1 MGRRHSQK
9 KRESKGSVVW
19 NVLGIILCLV
29 LIPVIVI
36 NVVLIVSNLKDPD
49 HMPGV
54 AGIRPTIVLS
64 GSMEP
69 AFYPGDVI
77 LIKDTDHPEALQV
90 GDVVCYQYSGKA
102 TTHRV
107 MQVLESEGKISYV
120 TKGDNNNVEDR
131 LAVEPDQIEGVW
143 TGTRIPKLGNVL
155 MFAQTSMGMLVLI
168 ICPLA
173 ALLAW
178 DLLKRK
184 RSGGKEKK
192 RTEELEAELAALKA
206 AQAEKKNPGDA

>member
-9 KRESKGSVVW
+9 NKRSRSSIVW

-36 NVVLIVSNLKDPD
+36 NVILIVSNLKDPE

-54 AGIRPTIVLS
+54 AGIRPAIVLS

-69 AFYPGDVI
+69 VFYPGDVI
-77 LIKDTDHPEALQV
+77 LIKDIDTPETLRV
-90 GDVVCYQYSGKA
+90 GDVICYQYSGKA

-107 MQVLESEGKISYV
+107 MQVLQTDGTVSYV
-120 TKGDNNNVEDR
+120 TKGDNNNMEDR
-131 LAVEPDQIEGVW
+131 LAVDPEQIEGVW
-143 TGTRIPKLGNVL
+143 TGIRIPALGNVL

-173 ALLAW
+173 VLLLW
-178 DLLKRK
+178 DVLKR
-184 RSGGKEKK
+184 RQTGNKEKK
-192 RTEELEAELAALKA
+192 RAEELEAELAALKA
-206 AQAEKKNPGDA
+206 AQTEK